1 MEGMVT
7 FALSLIGMMLGGLI
21 AAGGR
26 RYPDHGRALERL
38 GAAVFLLSLVLLGLS
53 CRSSSA

>member
-1 MEGMVT
+1 MT